1 MIDIGLVQIAG
12 KDAAITGEIK
22 PMTVRVCAPRFM
34 SIGSGALNGIADL
47 LSRMGDIKNPL
58 IVTDNFMAE
67 FGLAAR
73 VQGLLHNAGL
83 SSAVFDA
90 VLPDPTDTVVLAG
103 ISVLQKGGHDAV
115 IGLGG
120 GSPIDAGKAIAVM
133 AAGSRD
139 IQDYR
144 PPQQSDA
151 SGLPMLAIPT
161 TAGTG
166 SEVTHHAVI
175 IHDAS
180 REKISC
186 RGEGFVPL
194 AAIVD
199 YELTL
204 SKPKRLIA
212 DNGLDTLTHAIEA
225 YVSRKATLYSDRMA
239 LDCMRLVAENLDAAY
254 NDPENMPAREALM
267 LAATFGGLAFSN
279 ASIALVHAMSR
290 PLGSLFHVPHG
301 MSNAMLLPTVT
312 EFSKLS
318 ALDRYAECG
327 RVIGLADDTASDTK
341 AAKALVEGLY
351 RYNDR
356 LDVPSL
362 SGFGID
368 KDAYIA
374 AAEHMAEDAVRSGAP
389 NHNPRVGSAQE
400 ITDLYHE
407 AWA

>member
-1 MIDIGLVQIAG
+1 MS
-12 KDAAITGEIK
+12 
-22 PMTVRVCAPRFM
+22 VRVCTPRFM
-34 SIGSGALNGIADL
+34 SIGRGALNGIADI
-47 LSRMGDIKNPL
+47 LSRMGHIRNPL
-58 IVTDNFMAE
+58 IVTDRFMSDS
-67 FGLAAR
+67 GVAAR
-73 VQGLLHNAGL
+73 VQGLLHEAGL
-83 SSAVFDA
+83 KSGVFDA

-103 ISVLQKGGHDAV
+103 ISALEQGGHDAV
-115 IGLGG
+115 VGLGG
-120 GSPIDAGKAIAVM
+120 GSPIDAGKAIATM
-133 AAGSRD
+133 ATGSRD

-144 PPQQSDA
+144 PPTQSDA
-151 SGLPMLAIPT
+151 PGLPMLAVPT

-166 SEVTHHAVI
+166 SEVTHHTVI
-175 IHDAS
+175 IHSDS

-194 AAIVD
+194 GAIVD
-199 YELTL
+199 FELTL

-239 LDCMRLVAENLDAAY
+239 LDCMRLVAGNLDAAY
-254 NDPENMPAREALM
+254 TDPENIPAREALM

-312 EFSKLS
+312 EFSKTS
-318 ALDRYAECG
+318 ALARYADCA
-327 RVIGLADDTASDTK
+327 RVIGLASDSADDAN
-341 AAKALVEGLY
+341 AADALVDGLY
-351 RYNDR
+351 QYNAR

-362 SGFGID
+362 SEFGID
-368 KDAYIA
+368 NSAYTA
-374 AAEHMAEDAVRSGAP
+374 AAGHMAEDAVRSGAP
-389 NHNPRVGSAQE
+389 ANNPRVGSTQE

>member
-1 MIDIGLVQIAG
+1 MRSS
-12 KDAAITGEIK
+12 
-22 PMTVRVCAPRFM
+22 VRICAPRFLNV
-34 SIGSGALNGIADL
+34 GKGALGEVAL
-47 LSRMGDIKNPL
+47 MLERMGGVRNPL
-58 IVTDNFMAE
+58 IVTDAFMVSSGMA
-67 FGLAAR
+67 GR
-73 VQGLLHNAGL
+73 VQALLTSAGL
-83 SSAVFDA
+83 KSAVFDK
-90 VLPDPTDTVVLAG
+90 VLPDPTDTIVLAG
-103 ISVLQKGGHDAV
+103 IEMLEQGGHDAV

-144 PPQQSDA
+144 PPKQSDTP
-151 SGLPMLAIPT
+151 GLPMLAIPT

-175 IHDAS
+175 IHDAT

-186 RGEGFVPL
+186 RGEGFVPT

-239 LDCMRLVAENLDAAY
+239 LDCMRLVAGNLDAAY
-254 NDPENMPAREALM
+254 KDPENMVAREALM

-312 EFSKLS
+312 AYSKS
-318 ALDRYAECG
+318 EALGRYADCA
-327 RVIGLADDTASDTK
+327 RVIGIAGDKDSDDK
-341 AAKALVEGLY
+341 AADALVEGLY
-351 RYNDR
+351 AYNQR
-356 LDVPSL
+356 LDVPTL
-362 SGFGID
+362 SGFGVD
-368 KDAYIA
+368 QDAYMT
-374 AAEHMAEDAVRSGAP
+374 AAEKMAEDAVRSGAP
-389 NHNPRVGSAQE
+389 ANNPRIGNTQE
-400 ITDLYHE
+400 IKELYNK

>member
-1 MIDIGLVQIAG
+1 MS
-12 KDAAITGEIK
+12 
-22 PMTVRVCAPRFM
+22 VRVCAPRFM
-34 SIGSGALNGIADL
+34 AIGSGALEGISEVL
-47 LSRMGDIKNPL
+47 RRMGPIRNPL
-58 IVTDNFMAE
+58 IVTDKFMSE
-67 FGLAAR
+67 SGMAAK
-73 VQGLLHNAGL
+73 VQKLLTTAGL
-83 SSAVFDA
+83 QSAVFDS
-90 VLPDPTDTVVLAG
+90 VLPDPTDVVVLAG
-103 ISVLQKGGHDAV
+103 IEMLETGGHDAV

-133 AAGSRD
+133 ATGSRD

-144 PPQQSDA
+144 PPLQSDDA
-151 SGLPMLAIPT
+151 GLPMLAIPT

-166 SEVTHHAVI
+166 SEVTHHTVI

-186 RGEGFVPL
+186 RGEGFVPG

-199 YELTL
+199 FNLTL

-239 LDCMRLVAENLDAAY
+239 LDCMRLVAANLELAY
-254 NDPENMPAREALM
+254 ADPENLEAREALM

-312 EFSKLS
+312 KFSKAS
-318 ALDRYAECG
+318 ALERYADCA
-327 RVIGLADDTASDTK
+327 RVIGIADDTASDEK
-341 AAKALVEGLY
+341 AADALVDGLY
-351 RYNDR
+351 RYNQK

-368 KDAYIA
+368 QAAYRS
-374 AAEHMAEDAVRSGAP
+374 AAEKMAEDAVKSGAP
-389 NHNPRVGSAQE
+389 NNNPRIGNTQE
-400 ITDLYHE
+400 IIDLYLE
-407 AWA
+407 AWS

>member
-1 MIDIGLVQIAG
+1 MSKGDG
-12 KDAAITGEIK
+12 
-22 PMTVRVCAPRFM
+22 MRSSVRICAPRFLN
-34 SIGSGALNGIADL
+34 IGKGALGEIAL
-47 LSRMGDIKNPL
+47 MLERMGRVQNPL
-58 IVTDNFMAE
+58 IVTDAFMVKSGVA
-67 FGLAAR
+67 GR
-73 VQGLLHNAGL
+73 VQDLLKSAGL
-83 SSAVFDA
+83 RSAVYDA

-103 ISVLQKGGHDAV
+103 IEMLEQGGHDAV

-144 PPQQSDA
+144 PPKQSDTP
-151 SGLPMLAIPT
+151 GLPMLAIPT

-166 SEVTHHAVI
+166 SEVTHHTVI
-175 IHDAS
+175 IHDAT

-186 RGEGFVPL
+186 RGEGFVPT

-239 LDCMRLVAENLDAAY
+239 LDCMRLVAGNLDAAY
-254 NDPENMPAREALM
+254 KDPENMAAREALM

-290 PLGSLFHVPHG
+290 PLGSL
-301 MSNAMLLPTVT
+301 
-312 EFSKLS
+312 
-318 ALDRYAECG
+318 
-327 RVIGLADDTASDTK
+327 
-341 AAKALVEGLY
+341 
-351 RYNDR
+351 
-356 LDVPSL
+356 
-362 SGFGID
+362 
-368 KDAYIA
+368 
-374 AAEHMAEDAVRSGAP
+374 
-389 NHNPRVGSAQE
+389 
-400 ITDLYHE
+400 
-407 AWA
+407 

>member
-1 MIDIGLVQIAG
+1 
-12 KDAAITGEIK
+12 
-22 PMTVRVCAPRFM
+22 MTVRVCTPRYLN
-34 SIGSGALNGIADL
+34 IGRGALGGIAEILD
-47 LSRMGDIKNPL
+47 RMGGVKNPL
-58 IVTDNFMAE
+58 IVTDRFMVDFGIAGQVQTLLHKA
-67 FGLAAR
+67 GLAS
-73 VQGLLHNAGL
+73 G
-83 SSAVFDA
+83 VFDA

-103 ISVLQKGGHDAV
+103 VDALEAGGHDAV

-120 GSPIDAGKAIAVM
+120 GSPIDASKAIAVM
-133 AAGSRD
+133 AKGSRN

-144 PPQQSDA
+144 PPKQSDTP
-151 SGLPMLAIPT
+151 GLPVLAIPT

-175 IHDAS
+175 IHDAT

-186 RGEGFVPL
+186 RGEGFVPT

-199 YELTL
+199 FELTL

-225 YVSRKATLYSDRMA
+225 YVSRKATLFSDRIA
-239 LDCMRLVAENLDAAY
+239 LDCMRLVASNLEPAY
-254 NDPENMPAREALM
+254 DDPENLVAREALM

-312 EFSKLS
+312 AFSKE
-318 ALDRYAECG
+318 AAQARYAQCA
-327 RVIGLADDTASDTK
+327 RVIGMAEENTPD
-341 AAKALVEGLY
+341 AKATDMLVEGLY
-351 RYNDR
+351 AMNDR

-368 KDAYIA
+368 QAARTDAA
-374 AAEHMAEDAVRSGAP
+374 GQMADDAVRSGAP
-389 NHNPRVGSAQE
+389 ANNPRVGSVEE
-400 ITDLYHE
+400 ITDLFHE
-407 AWA
+407 AWG

>member
-1 MIDIGLVQIAG
+1 MD
-12 KDAAITGEIK
+12 
-22 PMTVRVCAPRFM
+22 VRVCTPRFL
-34 SIGSGALNGIADL
+34 SVGGDALSGIVDILERIGS
-47 LSRMGDIKNPL
+47 IKNPL
-58 IVTDNFMAE
+58 IVTDKFMSDS
-67 FGLAAR
+67 GMAAR
-73 VQGLLHNAGL
+73 VQALLSDAGMN
-83 SSAVFDA
+83 SGVFNA
-90 VLPDPTDTVVLAG
+90 VLPDPTDTIVLAG
-103 ISVLQKGGHDAV
+103 IKMLESGAHDAV

-120 GSPIDAGKAIAVM
+120 GSPIDAAKAIAVM
-133 AAGSRD
+133 SRGSRD

-144 PPQQSDA
+144 PPTQSDTR
-151 SGLPMLAIPT
+151 GLPMLAIPT

-186 RGEGFVPL
+186 RGEGFVPT

-199 YELTL
+199 FKLTL
-204 SKPKRLIA
+204 TKPKRLIA

-239 LDCMRLVAENLDAAY
+239 LDCMRLVAANLDAAY
-254 NDPENMPAREALM
+254 AEPENLDAREALM

-312 EFSKLS
+312 EFSRTS
-318 ALDRYAECG
+318 ALTRYADCA
-327 RVIGLADDTASDTK
+327 RVIGLADDAADDEAAS
-341 AAKALVEGLY
+341 AALVEGLHA
-351 RYNDR
+351 YNDR
-356 LDVPSL
+356 LDVPTL

-368 KDAYIA
+368 KGAYFA
-374 AAEHMAEDAVRSGAP
+374 AADHMAEDAVRSGAP
-389 NHNPRVGSAQE
+389 NNNPRVGTTQD
-400 ITDLYHE
+400 IKDLFEE

>member
-1 MIDIGLVQIAG
+1 MRSS
-12 KDAAITGEIK
+12 
-22 PMTVRVCAPRFM
+22 VRICAPRFLNV
-34 SIGSGALNGIADL
+34 GKGALGEVAL
-47 LSRMGDIKNPL
+47 MLERMGGVRNPL
-58 IVTDNFMAE
+58 IVTDAFMVSSGMA
-67 FGLAAR
+67 GR
-73 VQGLLHNAGL
+73 VQALLTSAGL
-83 SSAVFDA
+83 KSAVFDK
-90 VLPDPTDTVVLAG
+90 VLPDPTDTIVLAG
-103 ISVLQKGGHDAV
+103 IEMLEQGGHDAV

-144 PPQQSDA
+144 PPKQSDTP
-151 SGLPMLAIPT
+151 GLPMLAIPT

-166 SEVTHHAVI
+166 SEVTHHTVI
-175 IHDAS
+175 IHDAT

-186 RGEGFVPL
+186 RGEGFVPT

-239 LDCMRLVAENLDAAY
+239 LDCMRLVAGNLDAAY
-254 NDPENMPAREALM
+254 EDPENMAAREALM

-312 EFSKLS
+312 AYSKS
-318 ALDRYAECG
+318 DALGRYADCA
-327 RVIGLADDTASDTK
+327 RVIGMAGDTDSDDK
-341 AAKALVEGLY
+341 AADALVEGLY
-351 RYNDR
+351 AYNQR
-356 LDVPSL
+356 LDVPTL
-362 SGFGID
+362 SGFGVD
-368 KDAYIA
+368 QDAYMT
-374 AAEHMAEDAVRSGAP
+374 AAEKMAEDAVRSGAP
-389 NHNPRVGSAQE
+389 ANNPRIGNTQE
-400 ITDLYHE
+400 ISALYNK

>member
-1 MIDIGLVQIAG
+1 MS
-12 KDAAITGEIK
+12 
-22 PMTVRVCAPRFM
+22 VRVCAPRFM
-34 SIGSGALNGIADL
+34 AIGSGALEGISEVL
-47 LSRMGDIKNPL
+47 RRMGPIRNPL
-58 IVTDNFMAE
+58 IVTDKFMSE
-67 FGLAAR
+67 SGMAAK
-73 VQGLLHNAGL
+73 VQKLLTTAGL
-83 SSAVFDA
+83 QSAVFDS
-90 VLPDPTDTVVLAG
+90 VLPDPTDVVVLAG
-103 ISVLQKGGHDAV
+103 IEMLETGGHDAV

-133 AAGSRD
+133 ATGSRD

-144 PPQQSDA
+144 PPLQSDDA
-151 SGLPMLAIPT
+151 GLPMLAIPT

-166 SEVTHHAVI
+166 SEVTHHTVI

-186 RGEGFVPL
+186 RGEGFVPG

-199 YELTL
+199 FNLTL

-239 LDCMRLVAENLDAAY
+239 LDCMRLVAANLELAY
-254 NDPENMPAREALM
+254 ADPENLEAREALM

-312 EFSKLS
+312 KFSKAS
-318 ALDRYAECG
+318 ALERYADCA
-327 RVIGLADDTASDTK
+327 RVIGMVDDTASDEK
-341 AAKALVEGLY
+341 AADALLDGLY
-351 RYNDR
+351 RYNQK

-368 KDAYIA
+368 QAAYRS
-374 AAEHMAEDAVRSGAP
+374 AAEKMAEDAVKSGAP
-389 NHNPRVGSAQE
+389 NNNPRIGNTQE
-400 ITDLYHE
+400 IIDLYLE
-407 AWA
+407 AWS

>member
-1 MIDIGLVQIAG
+1 
-12 KDAAITGEIK
+12 
-22 PMTVRVCAPRFM
+22 MTV
-34 SIGSGALNGIADL
+34 GKGALDGIPVIL
-47 LSRMGDIKNPL
+47 TRMGGVRNPL
-58 IVTDNFMAE
+58 IVTDAFMVSSGVA
-67 FGLAAR
+67 GR
-73 VQGLLHNAGL
+73 VQELLISVGLT
-83 SSAVFDA
+83 SAVFDK
-90 VLPDPTDTVVLAG
+90 VLPDPTDTIVLAG
-103 ISVLQKGGHDAV
+103 IEMLEAGGHDAV

-120 GSPIDAGKAIAVM
+120 GSPIDAAKAIAVM

-144 PPQQSDA
+144 PPKQSDEA
-151 SGLPMLAIPT
+151 GLPMLAIPT

-175 IHDAS
+175 IHDAT

-186 RGEGFVPL
+186 RGEGFVPT

-204 SKPKRLIA
+204 SKPRRLIA

-225 YVSRKATLYSDRMA
+225 YVSRKATLYSDRLA
-239 LDCMRLVAENLDAAY
+239 LDCMRLVAGNLDAAY
-254 NDPENMPAREALM
+254 RDPENMSAREALM

-301 MSNAMLLPTVT
+301 MSNAMLLPSVT
-312 EFSKLS
+312 AYSKS
-318 ALDRYAECG
+318 DALGRYADCA
-327 RVIGLADDTASDTK
+327 RVIGMAGDKDSDAAAAD
-341 AAKALVEGLY
+341 ALVEGLY
-351 RYNDR
+351 AYNQR
-356 LDVPSL
+356 LDVPTL

-368 KDAYIA
+368 RNAYLTA
-374 AAEHMAEDAVRSGAP
+374 AGKMAEDAVRSGAP
-389 NHNPRVGSAQE
+389 ANNPRIGNVEE
-400 ITDLYHE
+400 ITDLYNK

>member
-1 MIDIGLVQIAG
+1 MS
-12 KDAAITGEIK
+12 
-22 PMTVRVCAPRFM
+22 VRVCAPRFM
-34 SIGSGALNGIADL
+34 AIGSGALEGISEVL
-47 LSRMGDIKNPL
+47 RRMGPIRNPL
-58 IVTDNFMAE
+58 IVTDKFMSE
-67 FGLAAR
+67 SGMAAK
-73 VQGLLHNAGL
+73 VQKLLTTAGL
-83 SSAVFDA
+83 QSAVFDS
-90 VLPDPTDTVVLAG
+90 VLPDPTDVVVLAG
-103 ISVLQKGGHDAV
+103 IEMLETGGHDAV

-133 AAGSRD
+133 ATGSRG

-144 PPQQSDA
+144 PPLQSDDA
-151 SGLPMLAIPT
+151 GLPMLAIPT

-166 SEVTHHAVI
+166 SEVTHHTVI

-186 RGEGFVPL
+186 RGEGFVPG

-199 YELTL
+199 FNLTL

-239 LDCMRLVAENLDAAY
+239 LDCMRLVAANLELAY
-254 NDPENMPAREALM
+254 ADPENLEAREALM

-312 EFSKLS
+312 KFSKAS
-318 ALDRYAECG
+318 ALERYADCA
-327 RVIGLADDTASDTK
+327 RVIGMVDDTASDEK
-341 AAKALVEGLY
+341 AADALLDGLY
-351 RYNDR
+351 RYNQK

-368 KDAYIA
+368 QAAYRS
-374 AAEHMAEDAVRSGAP
+374 AAEKMAEDAVKSGAP
-389 NHNPRVGSAQE
+389 NNNPRIGNTQE
-400 ITDLYHE
+400 IIDLYLE
-407 AWA
+407 AWS